1 MFLRPVLL
9 LLGISLVMGMA
20 LPARAQTA
28 SATPNSAASPA
39 DAILGD
45 WLTENGRARVRVQ
58 KTKSGKYVGTIVWLK
73 EPLNEQGQPKL
84 DKNNPDESKRTR
96 PILSLRNVNGISYEG
111 ENTWGGGTIYDP
123 ESGNDYSVTIKLV
136 DAKTLEVRGYIG
148 VSVFGRTTV
157 WTR

>member
-1 MFLRPVLL
+1 MFRHALL
-9 LLGISLVMGMA
+9 FSLAISLLMGMA
-20 LPARAQTA
+20 PLAQAQTA
-28 SATPNSAASPA
+28 SAKPAATPEA

-45 WLTENGRARVRVQ
+45 WLTENGRARVRIQ

-73 EPLNEQGQPKL
+73 EPLNEQGQPKV

-96 PILSLRNVNGISYEG
+96 PILNLRNVNAIVYEG

>member
-1 MFLRPVLL
+1 MFPRVLPF
-9 LLGISLVMGMA
+9 LLGFSLLVGTA
-20 LPARAQTA
+20 PLAQAQTA
-28 SATPNSAASPA
+28 SAATTSSTAA

-84 DKNNPDESKRTR
+84 DKNNPDETKRTR
-96 PILSLRNVNGISYEG
+96 PILSLRNVNGIVYEG